1 MPQENHI
8 IYLKNNQ
15 VDKTKWDACIASAA
29 NELIYAYS
37 YYLDAMS
44 KHWDA
49 LVLNDYE
56 AVMPLTWGRK
66 YGIFYLYQPFFTA
79 SLGIFGKNISAD
91 VTKDFLKIIPVK
103 FRYWDIYLNSKNQFP
118 VKGFTFYN
126 RRNYTLVLDKSY
138 EDLFKNFSEN
148 HQRNINRAIR
158 TGCIIKKNIDITEVV
173 RMAEE
178 KAKKYS
184 TIKKQDYNN
193 LKNLYQYL
201 FSVNK
206 AETYGVF
213 TINEELL
220 STCVFFYSQNRAYY
234 ILAGNSKAAK
244 KIGASHFLIN
254 AFIKQHS
261 NKNLVLDFAGSSI
274 QNIAAF
280 YAKFGAKEEIYP
292 GLKMNKLPAIFK
304 LFKK

>member
-1 MPQENHI
+1 MPLENNI

-15 VDKTKWDACIASAA
+15 VDKTKWDACIASAD
-29 NELIYAYS
+29 NELIYAYA
-37 YYLDAMS
+37 YYLDTMS
-44 KHWDA
+44 RHWDA

-56 AVMPLTWGRK
+56 AVMPLTWNRK

-79 SLGIFGKNISAD
+79 SLGIFGKNISAA
-91 VTKDFLKIIPVK
+91 VTQDFLETIPRK
-103 FRYWDIYLNSKNQFP
+103 FTYWDIYLNSKNQFP
-118 VKGFTFYN
+118 IKGFTFYN
-126 RRNYTLVLDKSY
+126 RRNYTLNLDKSY

-148 HQRNINRAIR
+148 HQRNINRAGR
-158 TGCIIKKNIDITEVV
+158 TGCIIKKNIEITEVL
-173 RMAEE
+173 RMAGEQ
-178 KAKKYS
+178 AKKYS
-184 TIKKQDYNN
+184 TIKKQDYKN

-201 FSVNK
+201 FSVNS

-213 TINEELL
+213 TANEKLL
-220 STCVFFYSQNRAYY
+220 SACVFFYSQNRAYY
-234 ILAGNSKAAK
+234 ILAGNNEAAK

-254 AFIKQHS
+254 AFIKEHS

-280 YAKFGAKEEIYP
+280 FAKFGANEEIYP
-292 GLKMNKLPAIFK
+292 GLKRNKLPAILK